1 MELED
6 RGHAAM
12 ADRYS
17 LGAEIDGGDVLR
29 GTDGVVYAGR
39 SDFPVMINAAIPLD
53 GDPRALLA
61 AARDFFAERKRGFSF
76 FARFGAE
83 DEAAAEAGMQRV
95 LERYSAMVRR
105 EPFDERVVSG
115 IEMRQVRDEAVARD
129 STAVAD
135 SAFSA
140 LGM

>member
-17 LGAEIDGGDVLR
+17 LGAEIDGGDVVR

-61 AARDFFAERKRGFSF
+61 VARDFFAERARGFSF

-95 LERYSAMVRR
+95 LERYPAMVLR
-105 EPFDERVVSG
+105 ERLEERVVPG
-115 IEMRQVRDEAVARD
+115 IELRRVGDEAAAHD
-129 STAVAD
+129 
-135 SAFSA
+135 
-140 LGM
+140 